1 MKNVLMRIGANW
13 LFMIA
18 VVLLYFILGL
28 WNFQAVIASLETFLG
43 LLKRILPILVL
54 VFALI
59 YLSNLFL
66 NPKVVSRY
74 LGEGT
79 KKAGWIIAIIAG
91 IFSAGSIYLW
101 YTLLKDLKSKGMR
114 EALIA
119 TFL

>member
-79 KKAGWIIAIIAG
+79 KRRGGLSPSSPVFFPPAQYTFG
-91 IFSAGSIYLW
+91 ILC
-101 YTLLKDLKSKGMR
+101 
-114 EALIA
+114 
-119 TFL
+119 